1 MSLTHD
7 YSEMAGKFTSTE
19 EKPADPE
26 TLKEI
31 PQLVNTFKIKFIFD
45 NNIY

>member
-19 EKPADPE
+19 EKPTDTENPE
-26 TLKEI
+26 EYSSI
-31 PQLVNTFKIKFIFD
+31 G
-45 NNIY
+45 